1 MTRTRRAALALI
13 LLAGTLAGCSS
24 GPPPD
29 RPPPSRPAS
38 SAAPEPDASPGA
50 RTPTVTLKEAAGV
63 VRAIL
68 STDDAVRATGDEPY
82 ALAQARDAQL
92 PITVTAFRSTGLK
105 PPRYVWGEPT
115 LLVPRLDRFPLWF
128 AALVGRRDAGGGS
141 RTALLTFMRQYENSR
156 WQLSFASLLNTSTPL
171 AVDGAPLGVALDDEG
186 YATPLA
192 TRDESVAISPHLMAP
207 LHATIAEEGPGGF
220 AAGLIA
226 AGPQT
231 TGYFTEVGEA
241 KPQAKRLGFLYDS
254 IFGATEFPIYALR
267 ATDGGAVVMYS
278 LTRTTTWQ
286 AQTANALGV
295 VPVPENARWSV
306 GRPVVRRKLRVVET
320 QQYVAHVQPRGAT
333 RLSEV
338 VGYDGAV
345 TGVNGE

>member
-1 MTRTRRAALALI
+1 MIRTVRAALAAI
-13 LLAGTLAGCSS
+13 LLAGAAGACTS
-24 GPPPD
+24 D
-29 RPPPSRPAS
+29 RPAARPSPAATPAPQA
-38 SAAPEPDASPGA
+38 SASA
-50 RTPTVTLKEAAGV
+50 RETPTVTLKEAARA

-68 STDDAVRATGDEPY
+68 ATDDVVRAAGDEPY
-82 ALAQARDAQL
+82 ALAQTRDAQL
-92 PITVTAFRSTGLK
+92 PIMVTEFRSTDLK
-105 PPRYVWGEPT
+105 PPRYTWGEPR

-128 AALVGRRDAGGGS
+128 AALVERRDPHGDR
-141 RTALLTFMRQYENSR
+141 RTALLAFMRQYENSR
-156 WQLSFASLLNTSTPL
+156 WQLSFSSLLNAATPL
-171 AVDGAPLGVALDDEG
+171 GSDGAPLGVALDGEG
-186 YATPLA
+186 YATPLP
-192 TRDESVAISPHLMAP
+192 TRDDTLAISPHLMAP

-241 KPQAKRLGFLYDS
+241 KPEAKRLGLLYDS
-254 IFGATEFPIYALR
+254 IFGATEYPIYALR
-267 ATDGGAVVMYS
+267 TTDGGAVVLYS
-278 LTRTTTWQ
+278 LTRTTNWQ
-286 AQTANALGV
+286 AQTLNAAGL
-295 VPVPENARWSV
+295 VPVPENARWST

-345 TGVNGE
+345 TGVSAD